1 MKYREFLIALAALGL
16 AACNGAAA
24 DVDESLQGIVEH
36 DERVLGFA
44 VGGRVD
50 RVDVERGQ
58 PVRAGQTLVHLDESL
73 EAPLRE
79 ARLAEIDGALAQLG
93 LVRSGPRREEV
104 RAAEAELDAIREQE
118 ALLRGRRDRHS
129 SLVDRGAIASSTL
142 EDVDSSLASLVGRR
156 SVVEERIAGL
166 RRGAR
171 SQEVDGA
178 EAQLRAARAGLAAI
192 DSRLAAHT
200 LASPGAFFVT
210 ELHAEVGEMAGPGTA
225 AVTVADLDHPYVDVY
240 VPEGRITRVSV
251 GQTAIV
257 RVDGLRDAL
266 RGVVE
271 HVSNRTEFT
280 PRFLFSESERPNLVL
295 RVRIRVED
303 RAHRLRAGLPAFVT
317 IGNGRGSSR

>member
-1 MKYREFLIALAALGL
+1 MMYREFLVSIASLMF

-24 DVDESLQGIVEH
+24 SVDESLQGIVEH

-50 RVDVERGQ
+50 RVAVDRGAEVHAGDV
-58 PVRAGQTLVHLDESL
+58 LVHLDEAL
-73 EAPLRE
+73 ELPMRE
-79 ARLAEIDGALAQLG
+79 ARLAEIDAAMAQLG
-93 LVRSGPRREEV
+93 LVRSGPRREEL
-104 RAAEAELDAIREQE
+104 RAAEAELAAIDEQE
-118 ALLRGRRDRHS
+118 RLLRGRRDRSS
-129 SLVDRGAIASSTL
+129 SLVDRGALASSTL
-142 EDVDSSLASLVGRR
+142 EDVDSTLASLVGRR
-156 SVVEERIAGL
+156 AMVDQRLTGL

-171 SQEVDGA
+171 AQEIDGA

-192 DSRLAAHT
+192 DARLAQHT
-200 LASPGAFFVT
+200 LASPGGFYVT
-210 ELHAEVGEMAGPGTA
+210 EIHAEVGEMAGPGTA

-251 GQTAIV
+251 GQRATV
-257 RVDGLRDAL
+257 QVDGLRGSL
-266 RGVVE
+266 SGIVE

-303 RAHRLRAGLPAFVT
+303 ARHQLRAGLPAFVT
-317 IGNGRGSSR
+317 IGNGSGNSR